1 MKVFFKFSYERLLL
15 DYESSC
21 DQIQIAIATCQF
33 HDISNDAYKTWFVK
47 SKQSILIGLIFV

>member
-1 MKVFFKFSYERLLL
+1 MKVFLKFSYERLLL

-33 HDISNDAYKTWFVK
+33 HDISNDAYKIWFVE
-47 SKQSILIGLIFV
+47 SK